1 MIVPSQSLPPLQHPK
16 NGSRGDKH
24 VSTLFLRSWSAGNAP
39 SQTRKAAR
47 GLTGRMSGDE
57 HPSLTKSHW
66 RDVAPPLFTKE
77 ELGSSSGT
85 APPLDMATLLALF
98 AFVGVVVR
106 CPRAPG
112 R

>member
-1 MIVPSQSLPPLQHPK
+1 MEAAGTSTSRSSFFYFVVRWKRPLPNTK
-16 NGSRGDKH
+16 S
-24 VSTLFLRSWSAGNAP
+24 SARA
-39 SQTRKAAR
+39 
-47 GLTGRMSGDE
+47 TGRMSGDE

-85 APPLDMATLLALF
+85 ATPLDMATLLALF